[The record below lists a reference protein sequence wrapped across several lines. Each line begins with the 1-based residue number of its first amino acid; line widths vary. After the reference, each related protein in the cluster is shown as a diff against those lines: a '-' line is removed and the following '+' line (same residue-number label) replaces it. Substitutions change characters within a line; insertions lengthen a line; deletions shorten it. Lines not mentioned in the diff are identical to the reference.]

1 MTEPVSKIL
10 GHLDEFLHPKSNQD
24 PSVVRSN
31 RLASLQAASAA
42 CGLGPFAEVPPGSS
56 MNIQRADN
64 LQPEIGD
71 QIDSLVKTFRLDG
84 ITADSEV
91 EAKVKE
97 LVTKIKTKASSR

>member
-1 MTEPVSKIL
+1 
-10 GHLDEFLHPKSNQD
+10 
-24 PSVVRSN
+24 
-31 RLASLQAASAA
+31 
-42 CGLGPFAEVPPGSS
+42 